1 MKERTSNQATPY
13 LAVIYGAIHAV
24 IDAVC
29 AVVVV
34 SARRVHGLPLSRGF
48 WLVLGY
54 NLLAFGGQA
63 PFGWATDRLR
73 NPRVAAV
80 SGILCTSFALIFLR
94 VEPHLAVFFA
104 ALGNALFHV
113 GPGVVTLY
121 TRPGR
126 ATDPGIFVAPGALGL
141 ALGMGLGR
149 SGDISSWPWGIAL
162 AISLAVALRVRH
174 PAMPYDG
181 VGSGDGAAVAR
192 TLSVGVAPG
201 AGALAVT
208 LLLLSVAVRAMVGMA
223 ACHACPRI
231 SLVTRGGPLVAFSG
245 KALGGVIADRLGW
258 IETSVGALL
267 LSAPLI
273 AFSGGNP
280 MVALL
285 GLLLFQMT
293 MPVTLVAVAKVLPR
307 RPGLAFGLCCLALI
321 FGSLPSFFPMLKG
334 FYQPGLFLGLILAA
348 TVAVFWGL
356 RLLGPALPR
365 VR

>member
-1 MKERTSNQATPY
+1 M
-13 LAVIYGAIHAV
+13 IYGVIHAV

-34 SARRVHGLPLSRGF
+34 SARRVHGLPLSRGY
-48 WLVLGY
+48 WLVVGY
-54 NLLAFGGQA
+54 NLLAFGSQA

-73 NPRVAAV
+73 NPRAAAV

-94 VEPHLAVFFA
+94 VEPHLAVIFA
-104 ALGNALFHV
+104 GLGNALFHV
-113 GPGVVTLY
+113 GPGAVTLY

-141 ALGMGLGR
+141 ALGLGLGR
-149 SGDISSWPWGIAL
+149 SGHISLWPWGVAL
-162 AISLAVALRVRH
+162 AISLAISLTVALRVRH
-174 PAMPYDG
+174 PAMPYG
-181 VGSGDGAAVAR
+181 GEGNGDGATVAR

-201 AGALAVT
+201 KGALAVT
-208 LLLLSVAVRAMVGMA
+208 LLLLSVAVRALVGMA

-231 SLVTRGGPLVAFSG
+231 PLVTRGGPLVAFSG
-245 KALGGVIADRLGW
+245 KVLGGIIADRLGW

-267 LSAPLI
+267 LSAPLL

-280 MVALL
+280 MVALF

-321 FGSLPSFFPMLKG
+321 FGSLPSFFPLLKG
-334 FYQPGLFLGLILAA
+334 YYQPGLFLGLILAA
-348 TVAVFWGL
+348 TVAIFWGL